1 MKQLEKTLLVLVVV
15 AIGMKLAGVSGS
27 ALLVTLGFLLLMLF
41 YLLLGSFILNDI
53 PFYGMFRKESYRQ
66 AGSGN
71 IVSGILAGMVL
82 SLSLPGSLFVIMRW
96 DGARVMW
103 VCSFL
108 LLCLLLVTAIIVFAV
123 KRTAFRRQLLL
134 RSGIMMAALLAVS
147 WL

>member
-1 MKQLEKTLLVLVVV
+1 MMLVVV

-82 SLSLPGSLFVIMRW
+82 SLSLPGSLFVIMHW

-108 LLCLLLVTAIIVFAV
+108 LLCLLLVTAIIVFSV

-134 RSGIMMAALLAVS
+134 RSGIMIAALLAVS